1 MDKVSS
7 FATAC
12 EDVLTSFSR
21 KKEEENQRHQDA
33 LADLENQSQQ
43 QVKNESRKV
52 RDQLKILFAGI
63 RHQGGVS
70 RNMKGKRPLYED
82 PGKTTSKA

>member
-7 FATAC
+7 FTAAC

-21 KKEEENQRHQDA
+21 KKEEENDRHQAA
-33 LADLENQSQQ
+33 LTDLENQSQQ

-52 RDQLKILFAGI
+52 KDQLKILFFGI
-63 RHQGGVS
+63 RGQDGVS
-70 RNMKGKRPLYED
+70 QIMKGKRPLCED
-82 PGKTTSKA
+82 PGQTTSKA